1 MPAKQEDLPG
11 TIERSPKKVQDTY
24 AKTLDS
30 AHETYDSEER
40 AHRTAFSA
48 VKHVA
53 EKKGDHWELKDEKGP
68 SDRQAAKRGKAARN
82 ASSDTYG
89 GIDASKPKSEL
100 YKDAKRHRELEQS
113 NIVDANG
120 RMDPFVVGIT
130 PGGPASGGHV
140 KVYPKQ
146 PAYIPR

>member
-1 MPAKQEDLPG
+1 MPTKKEDLPS
-11 TIERSPKKVQDTY
+11 TIKRSPKKVQDTY

-68 SDRQAAKRGKAARN
+68 SDRQAAQRGQAARN
-82 ASSDTYG
+82 GSSDTYG

-100 YKDAKRHRELEQS
+100 YEDAKRAGIEGRSKMSKEELAKALQKHSDRET
-113 NIVDANG
+113 AKA
-120 RMDPFVVGIT
+120 R
-130 PGGPASGGHV
+130 
-140 KVYPKQ
+140 
-146 PAYIPR
+146 R

>member
-1 MPAKQEDLPG
+1 MPTKKEDLPS
-11 TIERSPKKVQDTY
+11 TIKRSPKKVQDTY

-53 EKKGDHWELKDEKGP
+53 EKKGDHWELKEEKGP

-82 ASSDTYG
+82 GSSDTYG

-100 YKDAKRHRELEQS
+100 YEDAKRAGIEGRSKMSKEELAKALQKHSDRET
-113 NIVDANG
+113 AKA
-120 RMDPFVVGIT
+120 R
-130 PGGPASGGHV
+130 
-140 KVYPKQ
+140 
-146 PAYIPR
+146 R

>member
-1 MPAKQEDLPG
+1 MPTKKKDLPS
-11 TIERSPKKVQDTY
+11 TIKRSPKKVQDTY

-48 VKHVA
+48 VKHIA

-100 YKDAKRHRELEQS
+100 YEDAKRAGIEGRSKMSKEELAKALQKHSERETAKARS
-113 NIVDANG
+113 
-120 RMDPFVVGIT
+120 
-130 PGGPASGGHV
+130 
-140 KVYPKQ
+140 
-146 PAYIPR
+146 